1 MSNDLIPNV
10 IGAIVG
16 SSVSF
21 SFETLSQVLVDKNKS
36 KGVSSVVPAPKFTL
50 LSSIKS
56 GSREIFLE
64 LKEVSGNRIASMCL
78 VESKDIKLKKAFEGY
93 SYIPKIEPNETS
105 SEFLLGTVS
114 SSEISDNTP
123 IRISVVLTNADLN
136 EKGSIHQ
143 IFEGTLMDLIEE
155 TEHADHSSN
164 DLDINITGYSI
175 SDLEAIAIADSYI
188 NSERTKILNQ
198 SQYDMVMWD
207 RECSRLDKKMIAAW
221 LISRNLPA
229 NDFLI
234 KNRSKSRFYS
244 NLEIEITSEFYL
256 VLVSPMTKDEILPKP
271 KVLSKYNNHHLPA
284 LLEAANLQSYFPLFN
299 QDEEIYA
306 EDGKVTI
313 TIKKLRAFKN
323 INVNSEEY
331 RLIFFCS
338 DDEVK
343 CELIARDDDNIKYLA
358 KEILIPSQKVSRM
371 P

>member
-1 MSNDLIPNV
+1 MINDLIPNV
-10 IGAIVG
+10 IEAIVG

-21 SFETLSQVLVDKNKS
+21 SFETLSQALVDKNKS

-50 LSSIKS
+50 LSRVKS

-64 LKEVSGNRIASMCL
+64 LKEVSGNRVASMCL
-78 VESKDIKLKKAFEGY
+78 VEAKDIKFKKAFEGY

-123 IRISVVLTNADLN
+123 IGISVVLTNADLN

-143 IFEGTLMDLIEE
+143 IFSGTLMELIVE

-175 SDLEAIAIADSYI
+175 SDSEAIGIAESYI
-188 NSERTKILNQ
+188 NNERSKILNQ

-207 RECSRLDKKMIAAW
+207 RDCSKIDKKMIAAW
-221 LISRNLPA
+221 VISKDLPK
-229 NDFLI
+229 NDFVI

-244 NLEIEITSEFYL
+244 NLEIEITSECSL
-256 VLVSPMTKDEILPKP
+256 VLVPPTAKDEILPKP
-271 KVLSKYNNHHLPA
+271 KLLSKYNNHHLSA
-284 LLEAANLQSYFPLFN
+284 LMEAASLQSYFPPFN
-299 QDEEIYA
+299 QDEEIYV
-306 EDGKVTI
+306 EDGKVII

-323 INVNSEEY
+323 IDVNSEEY
-331 RLIFFCS
+331 RLIFFCP

-343 CELIARDDDNIKYLA
+343 CELIARDDENIKYLA
-358 KEILIPSQKVSRM
+358 KEILISSQKVSLM